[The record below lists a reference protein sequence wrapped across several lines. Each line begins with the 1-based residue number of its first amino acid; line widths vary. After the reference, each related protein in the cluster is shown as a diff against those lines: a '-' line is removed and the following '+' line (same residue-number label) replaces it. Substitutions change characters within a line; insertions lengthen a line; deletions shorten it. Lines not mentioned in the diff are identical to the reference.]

1 MPVRDLPVTAALVLL
16 LTGCTSGGGAEAEES
31 PSVSANRAACN
42 ALGRADGRRGGLVGF
57 AGMAADGQA
66 STTGGKGGTVHLI
79 SSYADLVTLLDDGN
93 NSAPKIIE
101 ILGILSPPGGD
112 SVILNVGSN
121 TTLAGVGAEPT
132 IQGFG
137 FRMAGVQNISVTN
150 LDFIG
155 GDNALRIT
163 QGSHHVWV
171 HHNAFRGYEDN
182 AVEVREGASY
192 ITVAWNHFQN
202 QNRVLLAGHSDDNGG
217 QDVGRL
223 KLTVHH
229 NWFDATTQRHP
240 LVRFGEA
247 HVFNNYFDDLDI
259 YGVGSTLEAEVLVQG
274 NYFRGTPVSTS
285 RGPTATLTLDEGDL
299 VECDNIYIDS
309 GDPETRG
316 AAFDPSDY
324 YSYALDDAKDVPRL
338 VKAGAGP
345 RVIAPS
351 VDQNSPI
358 EEPSVL
364 PPPLVD
370 EQRSRPGAVL
380 PSGDEIEDGV
390 LEDSVQDVPGDNA
403 GF

>member
-1 MPVRDLPVTAALVLL
+1 MAVRDLPVTAALVLL

-42 ALGRADGRRGGLVGF
+42 ALGRADGRSSGLIGF
-57 AGMAADGQA
+57 AGIAADGQA
-66 STTGGKGGTVHLI
+66 TTTGGKGGAVHLI
-79 SSYADLVTLLDDGN
+79 SSYADLVMLLDDGN

-101 ILGILSPPGGD
+101 ILGTLSPPGGD
-112 SVILNVGSN
+112 DIILNVGSN

-137 FRMAGVQNISVTN
+137 FRMAGVQNITVTN
-150 LDFIG
+150 LDFSG

-171 HHNAFRGYEDN
+171 HHNAFRSYEDN

-192 ITVAWNHFQN
+192 ITIAWNHFQN

-259 YGVGSTLEAEVLVQG
+259 YGVGSTLEAEVLVQA
-274 NYFRGTPVSTS
+274 NYFRGAPVSTS
-285 RGPTATLTLDEGDL
+285 RGPTVTLTLDEGDL
-299 VECDNIYIDS
+299 VECDNIYIGS

-316 AAFDPSDY
+316 AAFDPADY
-324 YSYALDDAKDVPRL
+324 YSYALDDARDVPRL
-338 VKAGAGP
+338 VKVGAGP
-345 RVIAPS
+345 RFIAPS
-351 VDQNSPI
+351 VADEDDLPIDQLAV
-358 EEPSVL
+358 PSL
-364 PPPLVD
+364 PPGNDNNPSEGETGD
-370 EQRSRPGAVL
+370 DVL
-380 PSGDEIEDGV
+380 R
-390 LEDSVQDVPGDNA
+390 DSI
-403 GF
+403 